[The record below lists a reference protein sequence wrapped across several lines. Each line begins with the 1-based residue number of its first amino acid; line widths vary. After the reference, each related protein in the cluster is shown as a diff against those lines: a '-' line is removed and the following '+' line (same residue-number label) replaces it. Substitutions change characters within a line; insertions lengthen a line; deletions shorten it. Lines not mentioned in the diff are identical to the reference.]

1 MTLINY
7 YVKIYVKMVDMQEN
21 IIEEITQKIADGKI
35 VSTIKLREHTDDI
48 TCYVRFRLI
57 GAGGI
62 CFSQPFTCD
71 DGNMAKFII
80 EDDRTDIQI
89 FFDKLLHIL
98 SSMRIYVVFQKLF
111 RRIF

>member
-1 MTLINY
+1 
-7 YVKIYVKMVDMQEN
+7 MQEN

-35 VSTIKLREHTDDI
+35 VSTIKLKQHTDDI

-98 SSMRIYVVFQKLF
+98 SSMRIYVVFQELF